1 MPSFISESRVL
12 NSLTIIG
19 LGLICGFTCLH
30 VCFMKLSVPVL
41 ERISNETWTSG
52 IRLLVV
58 SSIVFSVLWARI
70 CEVDSWLDDLRETEV
85 SRQLAREGGSVPCQC
100 GKSAGKLPVPSPLC
114 TSSIPKVFFF
124 FWCCLQSLRSSFL

>member
-1 MPSFISESRVL
+1 
-12 NSLTIIG
+12 
-19 LGLICGFTCLH
+19 
-30 VCFMKLSVPVL
+30 MKLSVPVL
-41 ERISNETWTSG
+41 ERISNETWTSR

-124 FWCCLQSLRSSFL
+124 FLMLFSELKILLPLKMMGFLACVRTTQNHSTVSLSCGPK

>member
-1 MPSFISESRVL
+1 MPSFISASRAL
-12 NSLTIIG
+12 SFLTVIG

-58 SSIVFSVLWARI
+58 SSIVCFHSPGPESVKWT
-70 CEVDSWLDDLRETEV
+70 V
-85 SRQLAREGGSVPCQC
+85 G
-100 GKSAGKLPVPSPLC
+100 
-114 TSSIPKVFFF
+114 
-124 FWCCLQSLRSSFL
+124 